1 MIQSSPV
8 AISTPT
14 TPALTPAASPAQPTL
29 EARPLD
35 AVEFSNLMNQAPV
48 QPASAAPAAGQVQ
61 GTGIATGA
69 PIVEGIQN
77 ASNHL
82 KTRISSIREL
92 TSKSNFTGGAA
103 DLLRM
108 QLEMV
113 QLGFE
118 IELTGKVVT
127 RATQD
132 IDQLSKLQ

>member
-1 MIQSSPV
+1 M
-8 AISTPT
+8 
-14 TPALTPAASPAQPTL
+14 
-29 EARPLD
+29 
-35 AVEFSNLMNQAPV
+35 
-48 QPASAAPAAGQVQ
+48 
-61 GTGIATGA
+61 

-82 KTRISSIREL
+82 KTRMGAIKEL
-92 TSKSNFTGGAA
+92 TSKSDFTGGAA

>member
-1 MIQSSPV
+1 MPQLLNTATSIAASS
-8 AISTPT
+8 AGITQG
-14 TPALTPAASPAQPTL
+14 PAAAQPA
-29 EARPLD
+29 ARPLD
-35 AVEFSNLMNQAPV
+35 AMEFSNLLNQTP
-48 QPASAAPAAGQVQ
+48 
-61 GTGIATGA
+61 ATGA
-69 PIVEGIQN
+69 APPVAAPTKAGGLGSAMPVVEGIQN

-82 KTRISSIREL
+82 KNRMSSIKEM
-92 TSKSNFTGGAA
+92 TSRANFTGGAA

>member
-1 MIQSSPV
+1 MGAAVPV
-8 AISTPT
+8 
-14 TPALTPAASPAQPTL
+14 
-29 EARPLD
+29 
-35 AVEFSNLMNQAPV
+35 
-48 QPASAAPAAGQVQ
+48 
-61 GTGIATGA
+61 
-69 PIVEGIQN
+69 VEGIQN

-82 KTRISSIREL
+82 KNRIGTIREL
-92 TSKSNFTGGAA
+92 TSKASFTGGAA

-108 QLEMV
+108 QLELV